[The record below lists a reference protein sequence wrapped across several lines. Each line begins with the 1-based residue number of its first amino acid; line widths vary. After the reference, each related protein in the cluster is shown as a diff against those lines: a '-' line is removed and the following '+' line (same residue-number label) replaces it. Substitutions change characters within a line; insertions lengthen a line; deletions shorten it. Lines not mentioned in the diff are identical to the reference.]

1 MNKQKMTLREKI
13 NFITKYT
20 AFTDEELL
28 DLPIETFDKIFTNVQ
43 EMRKAIMAVEADVIL
58 YKKK

>member
-1 MNKQKMTLREKI
+1 MTLREKI